1 MGIKKAGGVRPAA
14 ILQLIL
20 GLTPEE
26 TGLLRVVKV
35 ASLPPL
41 A

>member
-1 MGIKKAGGVRPAA
+1 VWPSALI
-14 ILQLIL
+14 QLIL

-26 TGLLRVVKV
+26 TALLRVVKV
-35 ASLPPL
+35 ASLPLL